1 MSTIQYAAEAAA
13 GAQSAWFVHRAG
25 VAPEARPASLAD
37 VLHLLGASA
46 DDWAASCPV
55 RVWRVR
61 AGTPLYRE
69 GDPADTLHVVRF
81 GAFKSLRTNEDGYE
95 HVLGFAATGDLLG
108 FEGLATHCHPLGVVA
123 LEDASVLVL
132 PTHDLESW
140 RWHSPTL
147 DRALQRVVSRQLARA
162 GDTAAM
168 MAAVAAE
175 VRLARFL
182 VWMSGRMAA
191 RGESPN
197 RFVLRMSR
205 RDIASL
211 LAVAHETV
219 SRCFA
224 LLADCGYVN
233 VRNRDVEII
242 DMPGLIACTRST
254 RRDTEDATKRAGPA
268 TGRRARRSI
277 EAAAATTAVAAA
289 EPALAAD
296 AQRPAAERLSRDLGN
311 FCPV

>member
-1 MSTIQYAAEAAA
+1 MITNPPAAHAAQA
-13 GAQSAWFVHRAG
+13 NHAAWFVHRAG

-46 DDWAASCPV
+46 DTWASSCPV

-69 GDPADTLHVVRF
+69 GDPAEHLHVVRF

-95 HVLGFAATGDLLG
+95 HVLGYAGAGDLLG
-108 FEGLATHCHPLGVVA
+108 FEGLASHCHPLGVVA

-132 PTHDLESW
+132 PVHDLDHW
-140 RWHSPTL
+140 RWRSPTL
-147 DRALQRVVSRQLARA
+147 DRALQRIVSRQLVRA
-162 GDTAAM
+162 SDTAAM

-182 VWMSGRMAA
+182 VWMSARMAA
-191 RGESPN
+191 RGESPT

-224 LLADCGYVN
+224 LLADCGYVS

-242 DMPGLIACTRST
+242 DMAGLVACTRST
-254 RRDTEDATKRAGPA
+254 RRDTEEGPKRAA
-268 TGRRARRSI
+268 TANGRRARRSVEAGAAAQAAPAKSARTV
-277 EAAAATTAVAAA
+277 EAA
-289 EPALAAD
+289 PAPAGRLAHEFGA
-296 AQRPAAERLSRDLGN
+296 
-311 FCPV
+311 FCSV